1 MVDTHSEAGG
11 EAVERQRRAARET
24 DTLGPGTAG
33 HTTSG
38 AAYRGHEVAA
48 NTGAPSPAEIG
59 FPDRTRGGKMDDDGP
74 A

>member
-1 MVDTHSEAGG
+1 MADKQEKP
-11 EAVERQRRAARET
+11 RT

-33 HTTSG
+33 QTISG

-48 NTGAPSPAEIG
+48 NTGVPMAEERG
-59 FPDRTRGGKMDDDGP
+59 FPNKAGGGKMDDEGP